1 MRPTDPT
8 TVGGRYRL
16 LARLGSGGMGVVYL
30 GRSPGGRLVA
40 VKCVHWDLATDPEFR
55 RRFTRELEAV
65 RRVGGFH
72 TAQVVDADPDGDPP
86 WLVTAYI
93 PGPSLEA
100 AVTAHGPLPEPALR
114 VLGAGLAEALE
125 AIHAAGLVHR
135 DLKPSNVL
143 LSDDGP
149 RVIDFG
155 IARALDGA
163 SITRTQVVL
172 GTPGYMAPEQ
182 IAGGVVGP
190 ACDVFSLGRVLCH
203 AAGCSPWGSG
213 DPQVLLY
220 RIMHSE
226 PDLTGVPEQLR
237 PIVASC
243 LARHPVGRPTPAQL
257 VARLGPPEYDGPTGS
272 WLPEPLRARPAVPE
286 APWVEPT
293 ALPAPPSGLPA
304 VPPAVPPTVGRT
316 PTVLSNVPPPGWAT
330 TPQPPVGRRRRRLW
344 MLLPAVLALVAA
356 AVAVPLYLQ
365 RDTTD
370 AHSLSNGFVT
380 QTDDG
385 SPPDCVTGGTNANG
399 GGAGP
404 TAEGGLPT
412 AIPTD
417 TPHAPNL
424 TTPAD
429 NATLEQ
435 GLSLTLSW
443 EKTGAVTR
451 VFTKVGNGDWR
462 ASGWLTSN
470 NCTFKPT
477 ETGLYQWAVD
487 SSNTSTHG
495 IASGWSNVRYL
506 YVKPKYDTSAIS
518 LKGMPTA
525 PRLVFPDDQA
535 VVRAGQP
542 VLLSW
547 AASGTSSQVDVL
559 LPNGKWQQLPWQ
571 SGSSYTYTPPTPGTY
586 IWSTF
591 TSDSGSCGGTSSCVS
606 GSSEQRY
613 LIVQ

>member
-86 WLVTAYI
+86 WLVTAHI
-93 PGPSLEA
+93 AGPSLEA
-100 AVTAHGPLPEPALR
+100 AVAAHGPLPEPALR

-125 AIHAAGLVHR
+125 AIHRAGLVHR

-143 LSDDGP
+143 LSEDGP

-190 ACDVFSLGRVLCH
+190 AADVFALGRVLCH
-203 AAGCSPWGSG
+203 AAGCSPWGTG

-226 PDLTGVPEQLR
+226 PDLSGVPEQLR
-237 PIVASC
+237 PVVASC
-243 LARHPVGRPTPAQL
+243 LARHPVGRPAPAQL
-257 VARLGPPEYDGPTGS
+257 VAVLGPPEYGGASGS
-272 WLPEPLRARPAVPE
+272 WLPEPLRARPAVPDT
-286 APWVEPT
+286 PWVEP
-293 ALPAPPSGLPA
+293 AAAPPPPA
-304 VPPAVPPTVGRT
+304 APPLAAPPVTAPPVPPPAVGRT
-316 PTVLSNVPPPGWAT
+316 PTVFSNVPPPGG
-330 TPQPPVGRRRRRLW
+330 GRRRARPWL
-344 MLLPAVLALVAA
+344 LLPAVLALVAA

-365 RDTTD
+365 RDTPDTRD
-370 AHSLSNGFVT
+370 THDLGNGFVVA
-380 QTDDG
+380 TDDG
-385 SPPDCVTGGTNANG
+385 RPPDCVNG
-399 GGAGP
+399 GVNGNAGGP
-404 TAEGGLPT
+404 GPAETTGPPSPPADLPG
-412 AIPTD
+412 IP
-417 TPHAPNL
+417 AL
-424 TTPAD
+424 AAPAD
-429 NATLEQ
+429 NATVEQ
-435 GLSLTLSW
+435 GAPVTLSW
-443 EKTGAVTR
+443 TKTGAVTR
-451 VFTKVGNGDWR
+451 VLTKAGDGQWR
-462 ASGWLTSN
+462 VSGSLTSAD
-470 NCTFKPT
+470 CTFTPT
-477 ETGLYQWAVD
+477 TPGLYQWAVD
-487 SSNTSTHG
+487 SATSASQKA
-495 IASGWSNVRYL
+495 ASGMSGVRYL
-506 YVKPKYDTSAIS
+506 YVKPPGGSSVNQLAHVPSAPI
-518 LKGMPTA
+518 
-525 PRLVFPDDQA
+525 LVFPASRA

-542 VLLSW
+542 VQLSW
-547 AASGTSSQVDVL
+547 AASGTSSQVDLL
-559 LPNGKWQQLPWQ
+559 LPNGTWQNLPWQ
-571 SGSSYTYTPPTPGTY
+571 AATSYTWVPTSPGTY
-586 IWSTF
+586 LWSVF
-591 TSDSGSCGGTSSCVS
+591 TSNGSNCGALVCVS

-613 LIVQ
+613 LTVQ